1 MGESSIAEEPVG
13 ATAKHGGETALVSS
27 ASGCGAVPAPGQDEK
42 RAWGSQSLV
51 DGRCGGQEV
60 VGLFPTLGPTDR
72 AIRRCCKQVHGRRS
86 LRKVRVTKRAELR
99 AHWTRLETGV
109 VSPHRPDDARQLV
122 GQGDG
127 GAVVAPQ
134 AMQPQR
140 PSS

>member
-1 MGESSIAEEPVG
+1 MGESSMAEEPVG
-13 ATAKHGGETALVSS
+13 TTAKHGGETALVSS

-86 LRKVRVTKRAELR
+86 LRKEAR
-99 AHWTRLETGV
+99 AHQAHESTRSLEETRNGRR
-109 VSPHRPDDARQLV
+109 HA
-122 GQGDG
+122 
-127 GAVVAPQ
+127 
-134 AMQPQR
+134 
-140 PSS
+140 